1 MLDNEFSSILDKVLT
16 VDDRYPH
23 NAYHFVRKALNFT
36 TEKIQKKA
44 PKGSKQ
50 DVSIPNLIQGISEYA
65 HDQFG
70 PLASCV
76 FKSWGVFHG
85 EDFGNIVFNLV
96 EHGAFSKSDSDA
108 REAFKEMLDFKE
120 ILDSPYLPA
129 AERAKIEQLSS
140 MSSSSRRRKQKI

>member
-1 MLDNEFSSILDKVLT
+1 MLDSEFTSILERVLIA
-16 VDDRYPH
+16 DDRYPH

-36 TEKIQKKA
+36 TEKIQKKGH
-44 PKGSKQ
+44 KGTKN
-50 DVSIPNLIQGISEYA
+50 DVSIPTLIQGISEYA

-76 FKSWGVFHG
+76 FKNWGIFHG

-108 REAFKEMLDFKE
+108 REAFKAMLDFKE
-120 ILDSPYLPA
+120 ILDSPYLPSA
-129 AERAKIEQLSS
+129 KRAKIERSVAP
-140 MSSSSRRRKQKI
+140 RRRKQKI